1 MEKNQKKNQAA
12 IGKPKKQ
19 KKTKKKKKP
28 QRKSRPLKFYSIQ
41 EATRVLLALGT
52 EIKIMAPTYILL
64 FLNSNDEC
72 ISMDIS
78 NHATCFSLENC
89 CSRWS
94 MQCNATLLSLRTT
107 TINTTLGDYHD
118 QIHASLFTT
127 NSSIST
133 ERISIKAGPKK
144 TSVLRQLPRPPA
156 NSNVS
161 KFPRY
166 FQVQPR
172 VTFTREE
179 PVQVLW

>member
-89 CSRWS
+89 CSR
-94 MQCNATLLSLRTT
+94 
-107 TINTTLGDYHD
+107 
-118 QIHASLFTT
+118 
-127 NSSIST
+127 
-133 ERISIKAGPKK
+133 
-144 TSVLRQLPRPPA
+144 
-156 NSNVS
+156 
-161 KFPRY
+161 
-166 FQVQPR
+166 
-172 VTFTREE
+172 
-179 PVQVLW
+179 